1 MNALAKLLANFE
13 PPAQKVVAVAVKT
26 PENQLPSAAVVSVT
40 SSSSDNPQVCEKCD
54 GRHQW
59 KTRHGDEWH
68 CWKCRP
74 PAVPELVAAVRGTQA
89 SLIKEKFASRANAV
103 APTAGRISYTT
114 PKDRC
119 TGCRGALFTET
130 TRSDGS
136 WDVTCWVCGKRKEGS
151 DG

>member
-1 MNALAKLLANFE
+1 MLSKLLANFE
-13 PPAQKVVAVAVKT
+13 PPTAAVEKPVTDKPVEAVVAVV
-26 PENQLPSAAVVSVT
+26 EHE
-40 SSSSDNPQVCEKCD
+40 VCSKCG

-68 CWKCRP
+68 CWTCRP
-74 PAVPELVAAVRGTQA
+74 PAVPALVSAVRGTQA
-89 SLIKEKFASRANAV
+89 SLVKEKLAARANAI
-103 APTAGRISYTT
+103 APTVGRISYTT

-119 TGCRGALFTET
+119 TGCSGALFTET

-136 WDVTCWVCGKRKEGS
+136 WDVICWVCGKRKEGS